1 MRRVVRK
8 PKHFIPRWGQGGGQV
23 GPQSVRT
30 PTVAEKWDQAK
41 RKGGRKEEA
50 GTAMAR
56 AVRWTWHFLPEQTLL
71 TQPHRA

>member
-1 MRRVVRK
+1 M
-8 PKHFIPRWGQGGGQV
+8 
-23 GPQSVRT
+23 RT

-50 GTAMAR
+50 GAAMAR
-56 AVRWTWHFLPEQTLL
+56 AVGWTWHFLPEQTLP